1 MGVLISLICTWVFI
15 RRCCLA
21 KLTWWTWETLHL
33 LSNNMLV
40 CLDVLFLL
48 REEGKLWESAN
59 VVSLF
64 QNMSQIKLNMR
75 CSLHCQHFQFPVGCV
90 MTESISTNKTAPRL
104 ASWYCYGGVL
114 NCQGQSLSP
123 HGACSADPSDN
134 QEVKLSVS
142 WMHFQVGQVSRS
154 QIFHMLKYF
163 SVNVSVVFCSF
174 QEDIGP
180 TISKKMWCI
189 LRETNA

>member
-1 MGVLISLICTWVFI
+1 MCCFSFARKESYGKVRMWSRYFKTWARLNSICGVVYT
-15 RRCCLA
+15 
-21 KLTWWTWETLHL
+21 
-33 LSNNMLV
+33 
-40 CLDVLFLL
+40 
-48 REEGKLWESAN
+48 
-59 VVSLF
+59 VSIF
-64 QNMSQIKLNMR
+64 S
-75 CSLHCQHFQFPVGCV
+75 SPVGCL

-114 NCQGQSLSP
+114 NRQGQSLSP

-163 SVNVSVVFCSF
+163 NANVSVVFRGS
-174 QEDIGP
+174 QEDIGQ
-180 TISKKMWCI
+180 TISKKNVIHIEGNKCLKTRHVFNSLFI
-189 LRETNA
+189 LFKISILINVIGHVQCSL

>member
-1 MGVLISLICTWVFI
+1 MIISLICTWVFI
-15 RRCCLA
+15 MRCCLA

-48 REEGKLWESAN
+48 RKEGKLWESAN

-64 QNMSQIKLNMR
+64 QNMSQIKLNVR
-75 CSLHCQHFQFPVGCV
+75 CSLHCQHFQFPCGMFDDREHLDKQNC
-90 MTESISTNKTAPRL
+90 AQL

-123 HGACSADPSDN
+123 HGACSADPNDN

-163 SVNVSVVFCSF
+163 NTNVSMVFHSS
-174 QEDIGP
+174 QEDIG
-180 TISKKMWCI
+180 
-189 LRETNA
+189 